1 MSSEDFSG
9 GTVAPD
15 QNSMAALL
23 DAETAAYPELRR
35 GEIIEGVVVGT
46 DRDGILVDIGA
57 KSEGVVP
64 PNEMHCLQPEGPS
77 KLNQGDKVL
86 VFVLQPESP
95 EGQIILSLDRARG
108 ERGWRVLQDYMDQNQ
123 AFEGYVTGSNK
134 GGLLVNVEGVNA
146 FVPLSQIVSGPD
158 RSSPEATQR
167 ALTDWVGRNI
177 TLKVIELNRRRN
189 RAILSERSA
198 VQEKRAAEKE
208 RLLLELQEGDVKTGR
223 ITSIRD
229 FGIFV
234 DIGGAD
240 GLVHLS
246 ELSWERTP
254 KSPHDLF
261 KVGDEV
267 PVYVLKVDNETKK
280 IALSVRRAQP
290 ERWEEI
296 VSNYREG
303 QTVPGQITKLA
314 PFGAFVRLE
323 GPIEGLIHISE
334 LVDRR
339 INHPKEVVDEGDLVP
354 VKIVRIEYDR
364 HRLGLSLRQARDQ
377 AESDGWAFSES
388 GRPTKVP
395 QEAMD
400 ALGVTELPVRTEA
413 EPETYKQE
421 ESAET
426 VAGAIVADAVA
437 DAVVAEAVATEV
449 VEEAVA
455 EVVVAEAIA
464 EEIVAEAQAEEA
476 LAEAVA
482 EEIIEEAIAEVALAE
497 AVAEEIIAAAPGDAD
512 AEALAEAIVEE
523 ASVDAVEAEV
533 VAEEIIEEAIAEE
546 VIAEAVAE
554 EIVEEAEA
562 EVVEAEV
569 VAEEIVEEAIAEE
582 LTAEAVAEE
591 IVQEAVAEAVV
602 TAVEAEEIVE
612 EAEGEVVEAEEI
624 VEEAIAEEMTA
635 EAVAEEIVEEAE
647 AEALATEETAEA
659 VLEEAAAEVV
669 EAAEVAEEIVEDSVA
684 EASVTEND
692 VTDESAEALNTVETA
707 EES

>member
-1 MSSEDFSG
+1 
-9 GTVAPD
+9 
-15 QNSMAALL
+15 MAALL

-64 PNEMHCLQPEGPS
+64 PQEMHCLQPEGS
-77 KLNQGDKVL
+77 SSLNTGDKVL

-108 ERGWRVLQDYMDQNQ
+108 ERGWRVLQDYLDQNQ

-158 RSSPEATQR
+158 RSSPENTQR

-189 RAILSERSA
+189 RAILSERAA

-208 RLLLELQEGDVKTGR
+208 RLLLELHEGDVREGR

-267 PVYVLKVDNETKK
+267 PVFVLKVDNESKK

-296 VSNYREG
+296 VSRYREG
-303 QTVPGQITKLA
+303 QIVPGLITKLA

-339 INHPKEVVDEGDLVP
+339 INHPKEVVEEGDVVP
-354 VKIVRIEYDR
+354 VKIVRIEYER
-364 HRLGLSLRQARDQ
+364 HRLGLSLRQARDR
-377 AESDGWAFSES
+377 AEEDGWAFSDA
-388 GRPTKVP
+388 GAPTAVP
-395 QEAMD
+395 QD
-400 ALGVTELPVRTEA
+400 ALDRLGLDAAPVRQPAEEA
-413 EPETYKQE
+413 ATYSEVEPSPEAASVAEVSLDE
-421 ESAET
+421 EAP
-426 VAGAIVADAVA
+426 AIVA
-437 DAVVAEAVATEV
+437 
-449 VEEAVA
+449 EET
-455 EVVVAEAIA
+455 
-464 EEIVAEAQAEEA
+464 
-476 LAEAVA
+476 
-482 EEIIEEAIAEVALAE
+482 
-497 AVAEEIIAAAPGDAD
+497 
-512 AEALAEAIVEE
+512 
-523 ASVDAVEAEV
+523 
-533 VAEEIIEEAIAEE
+533 AEE
-546 VIAEAVAE
+546 VFASAEKAPPEPEAAPAALEAGE
-554 EIVEEAEA
+554 EDSEP
-562 EVVEAEV
+562 
-569 VAEEIVEEAIAEE
+569 
-582 LTAEAVAEE
+582 
-591 IVQEAVAEAVV
+591 QAVAEAED
-602 TAVEAEEIVE
+602 AVAELSLEAEEE
-612 EAEGEVVEAEEI
+612 R
-624 VEEAIAEEMTA
+624 
-635 EAVAEEIVEEAE
+635 VAES
-647 AEALATEETAEA
+647 
-659 VLEEAAAEVV
+659 EEAAATEAPPAAMETAAVEELAAEPEQP
-669 EAAEVAEEIVEDSVA
+669 EAAEEPPAEMETAAAEEPAVEEQAQDLEQPEVAEEPPAEMEDVLLGADGPATESEDPTVSA
-684 EASVTEND
+684 EAADASDEAVLGQDLDAGAGAGDAAESEASSTEDDVTEQTPD
-692 VTDESAEALNTVETA
+692 ALNTVE
-707 EES
+707 EN

>member
-1 MSSEDFSG
+1 
-9 GTVAPD
+9 
-15 QNSMAALL
+15 MAALL
-23 DAETAAYPELRR
+23 EAETAAYPELRR

-64 PNEMHCLQPEGPS
+64 PNEMHCLQPEGSS

-158 RSSPEATQR
+158 RSSPENTQR
-167 ALTDWVGRNI
+167 ALTEWVGRNI

-208 RLLLELQEGDVKTGR
+208 RLLQELQEGDIKTGR

-267 PVYVLKVDNETKK
+267 PVFVLKVDNETKK

-339 INHPKEVVDEGDLVP
+339 INHPKEVVDEGDVVP

-388 GRPTKVP
+388 GRPTTVP

-400 ALGVTELPVRTEA
+400 ALGVTELPTRTEPEAGDDSYSDTEPSA
-413 EPETYKQE
+413 EATVAEVTAEEATESTPEAETPVAEEPVAEAPEAEEASEEAVTEEPSAEESVAE
-421 ESAET
+421 ESAAEEAL
-426 VAGAIVADAVA
+426 VEAPAAEDAVA
-437 DAVVAEAVATEV
+437 EEVVAEEPVA
-449 VEEAVA
+449 EEAVA
-455 EVVVAEAIA
+455 EE
-464 EEIVAEAQAEEA
+464 AEEA
-476 LAEAVA
+476 A
-482 EEIIEEAIAEVALAE
+482 
-497 AVAEEIIAAAPGDAD
+497 
-512 AEALAEAIVEE
+512 VEE
-523 ASVDAVEAEV
+523 PTAEEV
-533 VAEEIIEEAIAEE
+533 VAEEAEE
-546 VIAEAVAE
+546 VVAEQPAAEEAVAKEAE
-554 EIVEEAEA
+554 EAPVEEPAAE
-562 EVVEAEV
+562 EV
-569 VAEEIVEEAIAEE
+569 VAEEAEEVVVEEPAAEE
-582 LTAEAVAEE
+582 VVAEE
-591 IVQEAVAEAVV
+591 AADEPPSEESAAEEPEASAE
-602 TAVEAEEIVE
+602 EAATESSEETPDASGDNEIVE
-612 EAEGEVVEAEEI
+612 E
-624 VEEAIAEEMTA
+624 
-635 EAVAEEIVEEAE
+635 
-647 AEALATEETAEA
+647 TES
-659 VLEEAAAEVV
+659 
-669 EAAEVAEEIVEDSVA
+669 DG
-684 EASVTEND
+684 SVTQND
-692 VTDESAEALNTVETA
+692 VTDESEEALNKVDA
-707 EES
+707 SEES

>member
-1 MSSEDFSG
+1 
-9 GTVAPD
+9 
-15 QNSMAALL
+15 MAALL

-64 PNEMHCLQPEGPS
+64 PQEMHCLQPEGS
-77 KLNQGDKVL
+77 SSLNTGDKVL

-108 ERGWRVLQDYMDQNQ
+108 ERGWRVLQDYLDQNQ

-158 RSSPEATQR
+158 RSSPENTQR

-189 RAILSERSA
+189 RAILSERAA

-208 RLLLELQEGDVKTGR
+208 RLLLELHEGDVREGR

-267 PVYVLKVDNETKK
+267 PVFVLKVDNESKK

-296 VSNYREG
+296 VSRYREG
-303 QTVPGQITKLA
+303 QIVPGLITKLA

-339 INHPKEVVDEGDLVP
+339 INHPKEVVEEGDVVP
-354 VKIVRIEYDR
+354 VKIVRIEYER
-364 HRLGLSLRQARDQ
+364 HRLGLSLRQARDR
-377 AESDGWAFSES
+377 AEEDGWAFSDA
-388 GRPTKVP
+388 GAPTAVP
-395 QEAMD
+395 QD
-400 ALGVTELPVRTEA
+400 ALDRLGLDAAPVRQPAEEA
-413 EPETYKQE
+413 ATYSEVEPSPEAASVAEVSLDE
-421 ESAET
+421 EAP
-426 VAGAIVADAVA
+426 AIVA
-437 DAVVAEAVATEV
+437 
-449 VEEAVA
+449 EET
-455 EVVVAEAIA
+455 
-464 EEIVAEAQAEEA
+464 
-476 LAEAVA
+476 
-482 EEIIEEAIAEVALAE
+482 
-497 AVAEEIIAAAPGDAD
+497 
-512 AEALAEAIVEE
+512 
-523 ASVDAVEAEV
+523 
-533 VAEEIIEEAIAEE
+533 AEE
-546 VIAEAVAE
+546 VFASAEKAPPEPEAAPAALEAGE
-554 EIVEEAEA
+554 EDSEP
-562 EVVEAEV
+562 
-569 VAEEIVEEAIAEE
+569 
-582 LTAEAVAEE
+582 
-591 IVQEAVAEAVV
+591 QAVAEAED
-602 TAVEAEEIVE
+602 AVAELSLEAEEE
-612 EAEGEVVEAEEI
+612 R
-624 VEEAIAEEMTA
+624 
-635 EAVAEEIVEEAE
+635 VAES
-647 AEALATEETAEA
+647 
-659 VLEEAAAEVV
+659 EEAAATEAPPAAMETAAVEELAAEPEQP
-669 EAAEVAEEIVEDSVA
+669 EAAEEPPAEMETAAAEEPAVEEQAQDLEQPEVAEEPPAEMEDVLLGADGPATESEDPTVSA
-684 EASVTEND
+684 EATDASDEAVLGQDLDAGAGAGDAAESEASSTEDDVTEQTPD
-692 VTDESAEALNTVETA
+692 ALNTVE
-707 EES
+707 EN